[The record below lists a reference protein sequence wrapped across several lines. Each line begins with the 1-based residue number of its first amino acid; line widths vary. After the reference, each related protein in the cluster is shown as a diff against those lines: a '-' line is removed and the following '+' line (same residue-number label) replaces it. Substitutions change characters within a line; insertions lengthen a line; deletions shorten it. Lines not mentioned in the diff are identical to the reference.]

1 MTVTLEDCL
10 FDLNYMALAL
20 GVSVQQGGLSVK
32 EEELTAAVAG
42 SLTLTEEP
50 VAVDGSLIGWYKKPT
65 DNVWSVGTIT
75 GKTMTIVGSQANEV
89 YCVKY
94 FYMNENA
101 DSITIKA
108 QYVPSEL
115 HVVLIYD
122 LYAADI
128 KVVANQERYGR
139 LIVDIPRLQM
149 AGSQELSLDASSTST
164 VSLTGSALAVNTSNS
179 CEEDPYYGTMTQ
191 EIYGASWKDNV
202 VAIAVQNGDVD
213 LAQSGT
219 ETLIV
224 RAVYSGNRGS
234 DIKDNSNFTF
244 AVEGTPASTA
254 TGTNVDASGVI
265 TAGATAGTCVIS
277 VTLKDAP
284 ANVEPAY
291 CLVTVT

>member
-65 DNVWSVGTIT
+65 DNVWSVGTIA

-128 KVVANQERYGR
+128 NVVANQERYGR

-219 ETLIV
+219 ETLII

-265 TAGATAGTCVIS
+265 TAGTTAGTCVIS

-291 CLVTVT
+291 VLVSVT

>member
-128 KVVANQERYGR
+128 NVVANQERYGR

>member
-1 MTVTLEDCL
+1 
-10 FDLNYMALAL
+10 MALAL

-65 DNVWSVGTIT
+65 DNVWSVGTIA

-128 KVVANQERYGR
+128 NVVANQERYGR

-219 ETLIV
+219 ETLII

-265 TAGATAGTCVIS
+265 TAGTTAGTCVIS

-291 CLVTVT
+291 VLVSVT

>member
-75 GKTMTIVGSQANEV
+75 GQTMTIVGSQANEV

-128 KVVANQERYGR
+128 NVVANQERYGR

-265 TAGATAGTCVIS
+265 TAGTTAGTCVIS

-284 ANVEPAY
+284 VNVESAY
-291 CLVTVT
+291 VLCTVT

>member
-75 GKTMTIVGSQANEV
+75 GQTMTIVGSQANEV

-128 KVVANQERYGR
+128 NVVANQERYGR

-164 VSLTGSALAVNTSNS
+164 VSLTGSALH
-179 CEEDPYYGTMTQ
+179 
-191 EIYGASWKDNV
+191 
-202 VAIAVQNGDVD
+202 
-213 LAQSGT
+213 
-219 ETLIV
+219 
-224 RAVYSGNRGS
+224 
-234 DIKDNSNFTF
+234 
-244 AVEGTPASTA
+244 
-254 TGTNVDASGVI
+254 
-265 TAGATAGTCVIS
+265 
-277 VTLKDAP
+277 
-284 ANVEPAY
+284 
-291 CLVTVT
+291 